1 MGRNAFPT
9 QNPIPGHSPAPWHPS
24 RGPGALAGT
33 TASVP
38 VSAVRLGQACEGVG
52 GWILHL
58 PCDRGNR
65 ISSFKQHLKYSL
77 GDPKAKCGMAC
88 EVPSLDL
95 LMPF

>member
-38 VSAVRLGQACEGVG
+38 VSAVRLGQACEGAGDGFCTCHVIAATG
-52 GWILHL
+52 SLL
-58 PCDRGNR
+58 
-65 ISSFKQHLKYSL
+65 SSST
-77 GDPKAKCGMAC
+77 
-88 EVPSLDL
+88 
-95 LMPF
+95 